1 LPFFCSAVAALR
13 RTDIWLAAAA
23 PFVKFIVMS
32 FLIKPGS
39 KIIFIGDSVTDLGR
53 RDPGEG
59 LFDPQGTGYIT
70 HINAILGAF
79 HPGSPYRLVNMGGD
93 GNPPGGNTVRTLKAR
108 WQRDVIAHKPDWV
121 SIMIGINDVW
131 REFDSPRQPEVHVS
145 IEEYEE
151 TLECLVAQTKPVTT
165 GIILATPFFIEPNRH
180 EPMRAKMDRYGAVMK
195 KVAAKNGTVCIDTQA
210 AFDRMTAHV
219 HPSFLAWDR
228 IHPNQTGHMTLAKA
242 FLDGLHFD
250 WKAC

>member
-1 LPFFCSAVAALR
+1 
-13 RTDIWLAAAA
+13 
-23 PFVKFIVMS
+23 MS
-32 FLIKPGS
+32 FLIRPGS
-39 KIIFIGDSVTDLGR
+39 KVLFVGDSVTDLGR

-70 HINAILGAF
+70 QINAILGVF
-79 HPGSPYRLVNMGGD
+79 LPGSPYRLINMGGD

-131 REFDSPRQPEVHVS
+131 REFDSPRQPEIHVS

-151 TLECLVAQTKPVTT
+151 TLEWLVAQTKPVTA
-165 GIILATPFFIEPNRH
+165 GIILATPFFIEPNRL

-195 KVAAKNGTVCIDTQA
+195 KVAAQNGAICIDTQA

-228 IHPNQTGHMTLAKA
+228 IHPNQTGHMALARA
-242 FLDGLHFD
+242 FLDGLGFD
-250 WKAC
+250 WKAR